1 MNRVFNYV
9 SDLNQTKMSMVACG
23 ADFVPE
29 MYPDQPEN
37 FARPDLMAHGRP
49 LGVVAKIKQSY
60 FDSSNKVSRYLMLT
74 WVVY

>member
-37 FARPDLMAHGRP
+37 FA
-49 LGVVAKIKQSY
+49 
-60 FDSSNKVSRYLMLT
+60 
-74 WVVY
+74 